1 MLIPRGQAME
11 MLLNDNI
18 SLLYIILGL
27 SLRVE
32 PESNWNV

>member
-1 MLIPRGQAME
+1 ME

-27 SLRVE
+27 SLPVE